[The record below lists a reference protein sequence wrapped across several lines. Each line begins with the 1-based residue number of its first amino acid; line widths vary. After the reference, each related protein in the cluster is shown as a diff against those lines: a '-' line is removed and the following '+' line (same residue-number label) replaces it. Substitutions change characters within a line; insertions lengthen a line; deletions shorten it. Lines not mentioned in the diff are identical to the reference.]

1 VTAIKKGIV
10 GLMSV
15 PRGLMSL
22 PHAARR
28 FVVAVSLLYIA
39 AIVVGSLTTQ
49 LTATDGIAFAA
60 LICSALVSIE
70 GSLRLVWQ
78 GPKAGRATNDLLA
91 VWTIPV
97 VLLLPPLYG
106 ALVVVPIFAFLQLR
120 VGRRPPIKLVF
131 SMSAAGLANFSAAS
145 LHGAFVADPARWNV
159 HSLVG
164 TPGALAVTITCVAVR
179 HVINMGL
186 VAEVMALTSSPSRL
200 RDHLV
205 DPDAWVGIA
214 AESCTGVLVALA
226 CAASPYAVLFALGP
240 VLVLQRTLLLA
251 EFREAARTDP
261 KTGLA
266 NSSYWRDVAEREIK
280 RARGGGEPLAV
291 LLVDIDNFKA
301 VNDRYGHL
309 TGDDVL
315 RGVATGLTDGLRPR
329 DFVGRFGGEEFVI
342 LLAGSDLEQARQ
354 TAERIRAHV
363 AEVSIDD
370 GRQERVSVTVSVG
383 VAAFRDSGHSVLE
396 LLDAADTA
404 LYAAKHSGRNCVR
417 VAEGARQQVLD
428 LTAHGHRLIDLRA
441 QRESIE

>member
-1 VTAIKKGIV
+1 
-10 GLMSV
+10 MSV
-15 PRGLMSL
+15 PRGLMSV
-22 PHAARR
+22 PARARR
-28 FVVAVSLLYIA
+28 FVVAISLLYAA
-39 AIVVGSLTTQ
+39 AIAVGLLTTRA
-49 LTATDGIAFAA
+49 TASDVITFATLVGAA
-60 LICSALVSIE
+60 LLSIE
-70 GSLRLVWQ
+70 GTLRLVWQ
-78 GPKAGRATNDLLA
+78 GPKSGRATNDLLA

-106 ALVVVPIFAFLQLR
+106 ALVVVPIFAFIQLR
-120 VGRRPPIKLVF
+120 VGRRPLVKLVF
-131 SMSAAGLANFSAAS
+131 STAAAGLANFSAAS
-145 LHGAFVADPARWNV
+145 LHDAVVADPTRWNV
-159 HSLVG
+159 HSLAG
-164 TPGALAVTITCVAVR
+164 TPGAVALTIVCVTVR

-205 DPDAWVGIA
+205 DPDAWIGIA

-226 CAASPYAVLFALGP
+226 CVASPYAVLFALAP

-251 EFREAARTDP
+251 EFREQARTDP

-266 NSSYWRDVAEREIK
+266 NSSYWREVAEREIK

-309 TGDDVL
+309 AGDDVL
-315 RGVATGLTDGLRPR
+315 RGVATALTDGLRPR

-354 TAERIRAHV
+354 TAERIRLHV
-363 AEVSIDD
+363 ADVSINDD
-370 GRQERVSVTVSVG
+370 RKQHMSVTVSVG
-383 VAAFRDSGHSVLE
+383 VAAFRDSGHSVHE

-404 LYAAKHSGRNCVR
+404 LYAAKHAGRNCVR

-428 LTAHGHRLIDLRA
+428 LTAHGHRLIDLRV
-441 QRESIE
+441 QRESID

>member
-1 VTAIKKGIV
+1 
-10 GLMSV
+10 MSV
-15 PRGLMSL
+15 

-28 FVVAVSLLYIA
+28 FVMAVSSLYIA
-39 AIVVGSLTTQ
+39 AIVVGSSTTR
-49 LTATDGIAFAA
+49 LTAADGIAFAA
-60 LICSALVSIE
+60 LVCSALVSIE
-70 GSLRLVWQ
+70 GSLRLVWH

-120 VGRRPPIKLVF
+120 VGKRPLIKLLF
-131 SMSAAGLANFSAAS
+131 SMSAAGLANFAAAS
-145 LHGAFVADPARWNV
+145 LHRAFVADPARWNV

-205 DPDAWVGIA
+205 DPDAWVGIT

-226 CAASPYAVLFALGP
+226 CAASPYAVLFALAP

-251 EFREAARTDP
+251 EFRDAARTDP

-301 VNDRYGHL
+301 VNDKYGHL

-315 RGVATGLTDGLRPR
+315 RGVATAMTDGLRPR

-370 GRQERVSVTVSVG
+370 GRQEHVSVTVSVG

-404 LYAAKHSGRNCVR
+404 LYSAKHSGRNCVR

-428 LTAHGHRLIDLRA
+428 LTPHGHRLIDLR
-441 QRESIE
+441 QRESID